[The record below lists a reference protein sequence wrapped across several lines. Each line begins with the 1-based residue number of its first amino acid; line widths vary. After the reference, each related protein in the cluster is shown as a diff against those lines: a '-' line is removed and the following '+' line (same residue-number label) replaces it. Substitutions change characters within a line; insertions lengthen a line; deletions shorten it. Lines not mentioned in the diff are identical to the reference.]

1 MLYYPYMSLM
11 VAGRRTNTL
20 LAFSRKPS
28 LTDVK
33 ASSKVTWAGSQV
45 GPTTT
50 HQKNKKQKSRPYD

>member
-1 MLYYPYMSLM
+1 M